1 MSCGGAPRR
10 ARGSGSCPAAA
21 CSCAPSTAAGRLA
34 ASPAWLRALLLLE
47 SSRNLASISLLGAHL
62 GRLAGS
68 HAYDAVGVVKYLCA
82 GEA

>member
-1 MSCGGAPRR
+1 MWRR
-10 ARGSGSCPAAA
+10 TSACTWLWFVS
-21 CSCAPSTAAGRLA
+21 CSCMLLCPLDGRLA
-34 ASPAWLRALLLLE
+34 ASPAWLRALLLLLE
-47 SSRNLASISLLGAHL
+47 SSRNLAYISLLGAHL